1 VRVSVARRAPY
12 SAMSTTFSVSV
23 TK

>member
-1 VRVSVARRAPY
+1 VRVSVARKAPY